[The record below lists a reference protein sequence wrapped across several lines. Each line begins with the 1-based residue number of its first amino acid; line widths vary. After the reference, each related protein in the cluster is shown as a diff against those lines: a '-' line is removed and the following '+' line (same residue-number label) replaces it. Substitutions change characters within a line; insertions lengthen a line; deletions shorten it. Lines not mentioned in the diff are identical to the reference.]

1 MEKLVD
7 VVHFLH
13 LEIHEAFG
21 GAGETR
27 LLDKAFSSYFSVQE
41 DRGFSYFLV
50 PKMKDVLTNH
60 GHFT

>member
-21 GAGETR
+21 GAGGA
-27 LLDKAFSSYFSVQE
+27 LLFDKSFCLISCF
-41 DRGFSYFLV
+41 R
-50 PKMKDVLTNH
+50 KIKDLALFF
-60 GHFT
+60 GI

>member
-21 GAGETR
+21 GAGEAQ
-27 LLDKAFSSYFSVQE
+27 LSDK
-41 DRGFSYFLV
+41 GF
-50 PKMKDVLTNH
+50 
-60 GHFT
+60 